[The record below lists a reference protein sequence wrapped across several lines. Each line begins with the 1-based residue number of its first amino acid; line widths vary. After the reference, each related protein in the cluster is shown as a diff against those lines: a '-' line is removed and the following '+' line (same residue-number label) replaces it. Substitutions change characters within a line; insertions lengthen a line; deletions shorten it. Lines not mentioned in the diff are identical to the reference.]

1 MKRLDLDLTERAQ
14 AYMREYLSMYAPESM
29 FALTY
34 GPTRW
39 RFIVVTKA
47 QAGEIEA
54 TAAVT
59 GEARYITNDGVTLLL
74 PERGDVVRLSGM
86 TLDVVNDVF
95 TTNERAS

>member
-1 MKRLDLDLTERAQ
+1 MKHLDLDLTERAQ
-14 AYMREYLSMYAPESM
+14 AYMREYLSMYEPESM
-29 FALTY
+29 FALSY

-54 TAAVT
+54 TSGIT
-59 GEARYITNDGVTLLL
+59 GETVYITNDGATLLL
-74 PERGDVVRLSGM
+74 PERSDVVRLSGK